1 MASEDKKKASA
12 KKDSA
17 EAGVCAVCGGPL
29 NPQDQCTICGTQS
42 KDISE
47 KKAGN
52 PGPENP
58 APNPEPSVASP
69 STPEDPSREDAVK
82 VFSNIKG
89 VGESKAEILF
99 DNGYSS
105 LEDLKSA
112 ALEDLS
118 AINGI
123 GDKLAET
130 IMNNI
135 LEPTEPAEDKKDPG
149 GLTDWLSGDS
159 DDALGVWLGGDA
171 PEQKSP
177 APAEAASDG
186 EDDTMGALRK
196 WLTGEED
203 ALETWLGESGA
214 APVGEVVES
223 RELLERQQVLNDRE
237 DDIKRKEDEV
247 DGMSIELNELKKII
261 EKELEAVRT
270 GKFDPMKLIEETAEL
285 SKNLQTEVRKRK
297 QLEEDIS
304 HLKKGTSAVV
314 KYMKEQMVRGGGPAV
329 KKKLAEEGAERKRQQ
344 IELDRMGTVMENMK
358 VQLEG
363 KLDEM
368 P

>member
-1 MASEDKKKASA
+1 MASEDKKKASP

-52 PGPENP
+52 PSPENP

-135 LEPTEPAEDKKDPG
+135 LEPTEPAEGKKDPG
-149 GLTDWLSGDS
+149 
-159 DDALGVWLGGDA
+159 
-171 PEQKSP
+171 
-177 APAEAASDG
+177 
-186 EDDTMGALRK
+186 
-196 WLTGEED
+196 
-203 ALETWLGESGA
+203 
-214 APVGEVVES
+214 
-223 RELLERQQVLNDRE
+223 
-237 DDIKRKEDEV
+237 
-247 DGMSIELNELKKII
+247 
-261 EKELEAVRT
+261 
-270 GKFDPMKLIEETAEL
+270 
-285 SKNLQTEVRKRK
+285 
-297 QLEEDIS
+297 
-304 HLKKGTSAVV
+304 
-314 KYMKEQMVRGGGPAV
+314 
-329 KKKLAEEGAERKRQQ
+329 
-344 IELDRMGTVMENMK
+344 
-358 VQLEG
+358 
-363 KLDEM
+363 
-368 P
+368 